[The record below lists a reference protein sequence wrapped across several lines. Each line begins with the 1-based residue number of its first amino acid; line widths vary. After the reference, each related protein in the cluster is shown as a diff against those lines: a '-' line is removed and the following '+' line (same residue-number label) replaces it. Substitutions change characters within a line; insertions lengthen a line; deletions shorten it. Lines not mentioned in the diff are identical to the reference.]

1 MRRALAT
8 TAALASTAALVGG
21 VAVAAQASSPPA
33 GRLPAARQPAGRLP
47 AGRVP
52 AGRLPAG
59 RPAAASLPGVRGSEH
74 FRIIS
79 VAASSRRQ
87 SVLAT
92 GAFTAGGY
100 QVPGQ
105 VISLRATDKMVFPN
119 GTFLVTRRITR
130 QALPLPTSSCQ
141 IAETIRGTLSIGSGT
156 GSYRGMTGGGG
167 FVLRISGVIR
177 KSHGKCGGPM
187 TVYQA
192 INYEG
197 ATVRG

>member
-8 TAALASTAALVGG
+8 ATTLASTAALVGG
-21 VAVAAQASSPPA
+21 VAAAAQASSPPA
-33 GRLPAARQPAGRLP
+33 ARLAAARL
-47 AGRVP
+47 
-52 AGRLPAG
+52 
-59 RPAAASLPGVRGSEH
+59 AAAGLPGVSGAEH

-105 VISLRATDKMVFPN
+105 VTGLRATDKMVFPT
-119 GTFLVTRRITR
+119 GTFLVTRRITK
-130 QALPLPTSSCQ
+130 QVLPLPTSSCQ

-156 GSYRGMTGGGG
+156 GSYRGMSGGGG

-177 KSHGKCGGPM
+177 KSHGQCGGPM
-187 TVYQA
+187 TVYQS